1 MATLTS
7 TVSQITDTLKQHL
20 NISAAEETKPQQP
33 DIEYQ
38 PDRTKWQ
45 ARTARRLAADP
56 SLPNTPLPAGFPKKL
71 ESPLVWEGSDWKDEK
86 GWVHELSKG
95 EIEEIDGALKHFRGM

>member
-1 MATLTS
+1 MATFTS

-20 NISAAEETKPQQP
+20 NISAAEETKHQQP

-38 PDRTKWQ
+38 PDRTKWH

-56 SLPNTPLPAGFPKKL
+56 SLPNTPLPKGFPKKL
-71 ESPLVWEGSDWKDEK
+71 ESPLVWEGNHWKHEK
-86 GWVHELSKG
+86 EWVYELGKG
-95 EIEEIDGALKHFRGM
+95 EIGEIDEALKHFRGM